1 MTSPL
6 CPSFLF
12 KFIPSPKTPKSR
24 ELPERGGLLVKNNI
38 AAELTKY
45 ILPEKKI
52 IKYKLMTN
60 KTVNGTYELYTI
72 NAKYSDIMPPGHIV
86 YR

>member
-1 MTSPL
+1 MMTSPL

-12 KFIPSPKTPKSR
+12 KFIPSPKMPKSR

-45 ILPEKKI
+45 ILPEKK
-52 IKYKLMTN
+52 L
-60 KTVNGTYELYTI
+60 
-72 NAKYSDIMPPGHIV
+72 
-86 YR
+86 

>member
-1 MTSPL
+1 MMISPL

-45 ILPEKKI
+45 ILPKKN
-52 IKYKLMTN
+52 YKIQINDKQNCKWHL
-60 KTVNGTYELYTI
+60 GTLY
-72 NAKYSDIMPPGHIV
+72 N
-86 YR
+86 